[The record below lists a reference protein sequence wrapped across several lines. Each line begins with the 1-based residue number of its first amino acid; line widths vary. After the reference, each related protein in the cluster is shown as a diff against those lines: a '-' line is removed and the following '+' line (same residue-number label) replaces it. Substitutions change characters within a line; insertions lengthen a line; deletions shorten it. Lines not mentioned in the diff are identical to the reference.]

1 MKTRFFFSLGKGS
14 VFFYS
19 VEREKCIDPS
29 LLRGSKEEAS
39 FERFGCFLSKSLKDA
54 AESIF
59 CHLSCVR

>member
-1 MKTRFFFSLGKGS
+1 VKTRFFFSLGS